1 MCTAVIHIILLTCQV
16 QHDRV
21 QSMKKIADNFEGL
34 VDQQKGHTVAL
45 LKHQTVIV
53 EREGMQKR
61 FADLK
66 HCLEEA
72 LVCVVH

>member
-1 MCTAVIHIILLTCQV
+1 MCYDSLFYRQV

-21 QSMKKIADNFEGL
+21 QSMKKIANDFKGL
-34 VDQQKGHTVAL
+34 VDQQKDHTVVL
-45 LKHQTVIV
+45 LKHETVVV
-53 EREGMQKR
+53 EREGVQKR

-72 LVCVVH
+72 QVTVVCIK